1 MSKRGNT
8 TTVNAVSSIPAT
20 QLKDDVEA
28 LLTANGFNLND
39 LTRLEKQQ
47 DYRREY
53 SQRVEVKSKRKL
65 YSQQR
70 YQKMLRELLAQRVVG
85 E

>member
-39 LTRLEKQQ
+39 LARLEKQQ

-70 YQKMLRELLAQRVVG
+70 YQKMLRVVG